1 MGDYPEAT
9 ASDDL
14 RPAIRFFRRAALI
27 LQASSQNFRARVIR
41 RPFIRNL
48 VDAGKTQNFAFGT
61 FELGLEG

>member
-9 ASDDL
+9 ASDDFTSL
-14 RPAIRFFRRAALI
+14 FPPLALI

-41 RPFIRNL
+41 RPFIRNP